1 MLFFF
6 YAFKIIPFIK
16 VKILFKNER
25 VRESHALA
33 CFVFFNT
40 CVLGYCSLYMC
51 IMNFVINILF
61 IILFFRSLF

>member
-25 VRESHALA
+25 VRERVMSLL
-33 CFVFFNT
+33 VLFFLI
-40 CVLGYCSLYMC
+40 LGYCSLYNELC
-51 IMNFVINILF
+51 DKHIVYYF
-61 IILFFRSLF
+61 IF

>member
-33 CFVFFNT
+33 CFVFFYYWDI
-40 CVLGYCSLYMC
+40 VHY

-61 IILFFRSLF
+61 IFYFLEVYFN

>member
-33 CFVFFNT
+33 CFFFFLI
-40 CVLGYCSLYMC
+40 LGYCSLYMC

-61 IILFFRSLF
+61 IFYFLEVYFN

>member
-1 MLFFF
+1 MVFFF

-33 CFVFFNT
+33 CFVFF
-40 CVLGYCSLYMC
+40 
-51 IMNFVINILF
+51 
-61 IILFFRSLF
+61 

>member
-6 YAFKIIPFIK
+6 YAFKIHVIPFIK

-33 CFVFFNT
+33 CFVFFNI
-40 CVLGYCSLYMC
+40 G
-51 IMNFVINILF
+51 ILF
-61 IILFFRSLF
+61 II

>member
-33 CFVFFNT
+33 CFFFFLI
-40 CVLGYCSLYMC
+40 LGYCSLYNELC
-51 IMNFVINILF
+51 DKHIVYYF
-61 IILFFRSLF
+61 IF

>member
-1 MLFFF
+1 MFFFF

-33 CFVFFNT
+33 CFFFFNI
-40 CVLGYCSLYMC
+40 G
-51 IMNFVINILF
+51 ILF
-61 IILFFRSLF
+61 II

>member
-33 CFVFFNT
+33 CFLFFLI
-40 CVLGYCSLYMC
+40 LGYCSLYNELC
-51 IMNFVINILF
+51 DKHIVDF
-61 IILFFRSLF
+61 LFFRSLF

>member
-1 MLFFF
+1 MVFFF

-33 CFVFFNT
+33 CFFFFFNI
-40 CVLGYCSLYMC
+40 G
-51 IMNFVINILF
+51 ILF
-61 IILFFRSLF
+61 II

>member
-6 YAFKIIPFIK
+6 YAVKIIPFIK

-33 CFVFFNT
+33 CFFFLNI
-40 CVLGYCSLYMC
+40 G
-51 IMNFVINILF
+51 ILF
-61 IILFFRSLF
+61 II

>member
-1 MLFFF
+1 MVFFF

-33 CFVFFNT
+33 CFFFFLI
-40 CVLGYCSLYMC
+40 LGYCSLYNELC
-51 IMNFVINILF
+51 DKHIVYF
-61 IILFFRSLF
+61 LFFRSLF

>member
-16 VKILFKNER
+16 VTILFKNER

-33 CFVFFNT
+33 CFLFFLI
-40 CVLGYCSLYMC
+40 LGYCSLYNEHC
-51 IMNFVINILF
+51 DKHIVYYF
-61 IILFFRSLF
+61 IF

>member
-6 YAFKIIPFIK
+6 YAFKITPFIK

-33 CFVFFNT
+33 CFVFF
-40 CVLGYCSLYMC
+40 
-51 IMNFVINILF
+51 
-61 IILFFRSLF
+61 

>member
-33 CFVFFNT
+33 CFVFFNI
-40 CVLGYCSLYMC
+40 G
-51 IMNFVINILF
+51 ILF
-61 IILFFRSLF
+61 IIL

>member
-6 YAFKIIPFIK
+6 YAVKIIPFIK

-33 CFVFFNT
+33 CFFFFNI
-40 CVLGYCSLYMC
+40 G
-51 IMNFVINILF
+51 ILF
-61 IILFFRSLF
+61 II